1 MKKTARLRQLLA
13 RPQILVMP
21 CAFDALSA
29 RLIEAAGY
37 EACFLSGAAVAAS
50 QLGMPDV
57 GLLTMTEVTTQAR
70 NMANAIEIPLLA
82 DADTG
87 YGNAVN
93 TMRAVRELE
102 RAGVA
107 GLMLEDQVTPKRC
120 GHFEG
125 KQVIARDEM
134 EGKIAAAAEA
144 RRDTDLILIARTD
157 ARAPLGLDEAIARGR
172 AYAKAGADV
181 IFVEAPQSA
190 EELREVGRA
199 LAGVPLMANMAEGGK
214 TPQVPVR
221 ELQAIGF
228 KLVVFPLTALLAAIK
243 AMREVLA
250 ELKATGTAA
259 GYLDRLVSWDE
270 FQSLARKG
278 EVDRLEAQFLG
289 L

>member
-1 MKKTARLRQLLA
+1 MARS
-13 RPQILVMP
+13 QILVMP

-29 RLIEAAGY
+29 RLIERAGY

-57 GLLTMTEVTTQAR
+57 GLLTMTEVVAQAR
-70 NMANAIEIPLLA
+70 RMASALGIPLIA

-93 TMRAVRELE
+93 VMRTVRELE

-107 GLMLEDQVTPKRC
+107 GLMLEDQATPKRC

-134 EGKIAAAAEA
+134 EGKVAAAVEA
-144 RRDTDLILIARTD
+144 RRDGDLVLIARTD
-157 ARAPLGLDEAIARGR
+157 ARGPLGLDEAIARGR
-172 AYAKAGADV
+172 AYHKAGADA
-181 IFVEAPQSA
+181 IFVEAPQSV

-214 TPQVPVR
+214 TPQVPVG
-221 ELQAIGF
+221 ELQAMGF
-228 KLVVFPLTALLAAIK
+228 RLVVFPLTALLAAIR
-243 AMREVLA
+243 AMRGVLA
-250 ELKATGTAA
+250 ELKAAGTAA
-259 GYLDRLVSWDE
+259 GYLDRLASWEE
-270 FQSLARKG
+270 FQALVRKG
-278 EVDRLEAQFLG
+278 EVDRLEERFLRA
-289 L
+289 

>member
-1 MKKTARLRQLLA
+1 MKKPKRLRQLLA

-21 CAFDALSA
+21 CAYDALSA

-37 EACFLSGAAVAAS
+37 DACFLSGAAVAAS
-50 QLGMPDV
+50 QLGMPDI
-57 GLLTMTEVTTQAR
+57 GLLTMTEVVTQAR
-70 NMANAIEIPLLA
+70 RMAEAIEVPLLA

-87 YGNAVN
+87 YGNAIN

-125 KQVIARDEM
+125 KAVITRDEM

-144 RRDTDLILIARTD
+144 RRDGDLVLIARTD

-181 IFVEAPQSA
+181 IFVEAPQSV
-190 EELREVGRA
+190 EELREIGRA

-221 ELQAIGF
+221 ELQAMGF

-250 ELKATGTAA
+250 ELKAAGTAA
-259 GYLDRLVSWDE
+259 GYLDRLVGWDE
-270 FQSLARKG
+270 FQSLARKV
-278 EVDRLEAQFLG
+278 EVDRLEEQFLR